1 MLDEIDKVG
10 SDYRGDP
17 SSALLEVLDPQQN
30 NTFAD
35 HYLDVPFDLSHVI
48 FITTANILDTIPP
61 ALLDR
66 LEVIELPGYTQEE
79 KMKIAERYL
88 IPRQLSENGLTTA
101 QLKIAAS
108 ALTGVISGYTRE
120 AGVRNLER
128 EIANIC
134 RGVAAQIVEGET
146 KVKTINVKD
155 ISRYLGP
162 VRIMNDIDSRI
173 AKPGVAIG
181 LAWTP
186 AGGDMLFI
194 EATAMQ
200 GKKGLTLT
208 GQLGDVMKES
218 ALAALSFIRSN
229 ATRLG
234 VKKDFYEDLD
244 IHIHVPAGAIPK
256 DGPSAGV
263 TMLTALTSLL
273 TNRKVKKNL
282 AMTGEITLRGAVLPV
297 GGIKE
302 KVLAA
307 YRAGIKTIIMP
318 DWNRK
323 DLEDIPANVKKAIKF
338 YFVTD
343 MLDVLKLALETAKKK
358 K

>member
-1 MLDEIDKVG
+1 
-10 SDYRGDP
+10 
-17 SSALLEVLDPQQN
+17 
-30 NTFAD
+30 
-35 HYLDVPFDLSHVI
+35 
-48 FITTANILDTIPP
+48 
-61 ALLDR
+61 
-66 LEVIELPGYTQEE
+66 
-79 KMKIAERYL
+79 
-88 IPRQLSENGLTTA
+88 
-101 QLKIAAS
+101 
-108 ALTGVISGYTRE
+108 
-120 AGVRNLER
+120 
-128 EIANIC
+128 
-134 RGVAAQIVEGET
+134 
-146 KVKTINVKD
+146 
-155 ISRYLGP
+155 
-162 VRIMNDIDSRI
+162 
-173 AKPGVAIG
+173 VAIG

-229 ATRLG
+229 ATLLG

-273 TNRKVKKNL
+273 TNRKVKKDL
-282 AMTGEITLRGAVLPV
+282 AMTGEITLRGTVLPV

-307 YRAGIKTIIMP
+307 YRAGIKTIILP
-318 DWNRK
+318 SWNRK
-323 DLEDIPANVKKAIKF
+323 DMEDIPANVQKKIKF
-338 YFVTD
+338 YFVND
-343 MLDVLKLALETAKKK
+343 MLEVLKLALENGENNKNN
-358 K
+358 